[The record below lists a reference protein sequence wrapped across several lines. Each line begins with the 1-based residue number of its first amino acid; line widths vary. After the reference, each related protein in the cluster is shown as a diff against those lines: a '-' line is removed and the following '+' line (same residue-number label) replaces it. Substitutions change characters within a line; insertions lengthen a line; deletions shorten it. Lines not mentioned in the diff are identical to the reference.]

1 MLIEPAPELRNAML
15 ELLKKEYQ
23 LEQQREGLHLSS
35 LIYCLTKS
43 YWDKH
48 EPLPPTDK
56 EVQLW
61 SIGFALER
69 VMISKLHVDELTIDG
84 IKMNPD
90 FRLILPADLKSTRM
104 SPNGRK
110 DSDGFQFPD
119 GWRKQF
125 AAYRYGL
132 NQVIEPFPR
141 LDFGVIVMHLIQP
154 EITAWKAWFTQSELE
169 ANWTWVLERADT
181 FESMDAAQDPQPFE
195 HNESWECENCR
206 YVLMCC
212 LEASLKGKVMV
223 SDSDG

>member
-1 MLIEPAPELRNAML
+1 MLIEPAPELRSAML

-35 LIYCLTKS
+35 LIYCLTKF

-61 SIGFALER
+61 SIGLALER
-69 VMISKLHVDELTIDG
+69 VMISKLHVDELEVDG

-90 FRLILPADLKSTRM
+90 FHLILPADLKSTRM
-104 SPNGRK
+104 RASGRK
-110 DSDGFQFPD
+110 GEDGFQFPD

-132 NQVIEPFPR
+132 NQVEGTNR

-169 ANWTWVLERADT
+169 DNWSWILERASALD
-181 FESMDAAQDPQPFE
+181 SMEAAGDPMPFQ
-195 HNESWECENCR
+195 HNEDWECEHCR
-206 YVLMCC
+206 YSLMCG
-212 LEASLKGKVMV
+212 LKASLKKAPNG
-223 SDSDG
+223 S